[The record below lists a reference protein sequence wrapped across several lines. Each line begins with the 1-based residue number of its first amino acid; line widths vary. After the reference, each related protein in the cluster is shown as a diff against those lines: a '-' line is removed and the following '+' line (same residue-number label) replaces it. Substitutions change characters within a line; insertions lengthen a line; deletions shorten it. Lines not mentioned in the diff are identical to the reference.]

1 MRELDRKG
9 LAYYPGFPVPRKS
22 DGNNQ
27 RDRVDLYDARNQSWV
42 WRRTRGRITGRRSGR
57 TRHFNSNH
65 HVISPWISHAEQST
79 QTRRRHLGFVPSWSG
94 NGDRGSVALLLLS
107 EPHCQNPKSNIHLRP
122 TARAPHNPD
131 TPRQSCPAETPPH
144 RYPRTHTNTPADTTC
159 PPRSPSPPPKRAL
172 KFVRNP

>member
-94 NGDRGSVALLLLS
+94 TAIGEVSRCYSSVNRIARIQNPTSTSALQREPLIILIRPVNRVPRKHRPIDIHELTQILLPIPLVPRVRLLLR
-107 EPHCQNPKSNIHLRP
+107 QN
-122 TARAPHNPD
+122 AR
-131 TPRQSCPAETPPH
+131 
-144 RYPRTHTNTPADTTC
+144 
-159 PPRSPSPPPKRAL
+159 
-172 KFVRNP
+172 